1 MRVGE
6 RTRRSDATLRPERVG
21 TVVSDIVDAL
31 RYSTPLALVAG
42 VVWYLV
48 ASWSGEPNWVEG
60 AVFVVGFG
68 VVATL
73 GWHYSDERN
82 E

>member
-1 MRVGE
+1 M
-6 RTRRSDATLRPERVG
+6 RPERVG

>member
-1 MRVGE
+1 M
-6 RTRRSDATLRPERVG
+6 RPERVG

-42 VVWYLV
+42 VVWFLV

>member
-1 MRVGE
+1 M
-6 RTRRSDATLRPERVG
+6 T
-21 TVVSDIVDAL
+21 DILAAL
-31 RYSTPLALVAG
+31 RYSTPLAVVAG
-42 VVWYLV
+42 VVWFLV

>member
-1 MRVGE
+1 M
-6 RTRRSDATLRPERVG
+6 T
-21 TVVSDIVDAL
+21 DILAAL
-31 RYSTPLALVAG
+31 RYSTPLAVVAD
-42 VVWYLV
+42 VVWFLV

>member
-21 TVVSDIVDAL
+21 TAVSDIVDAL

>member
-1 MRVGE
+1 M
-6 RTRRSDATLRPERVG
+6 RPERVE
-21 TVVSDIVDAL
+21 TVVTDILAAL
-31 RYSTPLALVAG
+31 RYSTPLAVVAG
-42 VVWYLV
+42 VVWFLV